1 MLSHSKKSLNKRKGL
16 NDNPFLF
23 EIQNKCAIIGLMEE
37 IHMQKLR
44 ENSTFLPL
52 SLIAIFTLLMIFD
65 RIGLNST
72 EGYIYQ
78 LVLALFAL
86 TYITGHGKK
95 PRHVVSIML
104 GFLFCFIG
112 DLFLAGAFK
121 DFIDSGLRMPLGM
134 AGFFLGHIWWFISL
148 LQYKEKY
155 ELKRTLIVF
164 VVVYVLIFIVWLLL
178 VNNPDNSFLSI
189 LALLYSWGIAA
200 PFALSVS
207 MVKTVKPYAYL
218 IIGYANLI
226 FSDTLIA
233 VRDIK
238 GLDPFGGWH
247 DDIVWWTYLVGIS
260 AITYFFV
267 IYKKAFDS
275 DMQIKS

>member
-1 MLSHSKKSLNKRKGL
+1 
-16 NDNPFLF
+16 
-23 EIQNKCAIIGLMEE
+23 
-37 IHMQKLR
+37 MQKLR

-52 SLIAIFTLLMIFD
+52 ALIFIFTLLMIFD

-86 TYITGHGKK
+86 TYITGHKKK
-95 PRHVVSIML
+95 PFHIVTIML

-112 DLFLAGAFK
+112 DLFLAGAFR
-121 DFIDSGLRMPLGM
+121 DYGIDGLRMPLGM
-134 AGFFLGHIWWFISL
+134 AGFFLGHVWWFISL

-155 ELKRTLIVF
+155 ELKRTLITF
-164 VVVYVLIFIVWLLL
+164 VIVYVLIFVIWLFL
-178 VNNPDNSFLSI
+178 VNNPDEGLLST
-189 LALLYSWGIAA
+189 LALFYSWGIAA
-200 PFALSVS
+200 PFALSIS
-207 MVKTVKPYAYL
+207 MVKTIKPYVYL
-218 IIGYANLI
+218 IVGYANLI

-247 DDIVWWTYLVGIS
+247 NDIVWWTYLVGIS

-267 IYKKAFDS
+267 TYQKQKPES
-275 DMQIKS
+275 TET